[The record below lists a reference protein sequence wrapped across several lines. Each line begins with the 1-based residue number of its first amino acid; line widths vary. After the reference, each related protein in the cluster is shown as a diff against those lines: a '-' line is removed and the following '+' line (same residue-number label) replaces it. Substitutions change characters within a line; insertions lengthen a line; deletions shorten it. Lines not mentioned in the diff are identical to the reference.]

1 MCLEAELAER
11 HHGLPQ
17 PSLITQTAKPQ
28 RRESE
33 RGQDE
38 VIDWDSDVVAFAVG
52 ELGLRIGGVLRY
64 AVLRVQ
70 DQGIRL

>member
-1 MCLEAELAER
+1 M
-11 HHGLPQ
+11 
-17 PSLITQTAKPQ
+17 KPTNVPKNPESHNG
-28 RRESE
+28 ESE
-33 RGQDE
+33 NSQDE